1 MLDINFIRN
10 NPEEVKKGIAAK
22 NVSPNFV
29 DEFLVLD
36 KEWRELTS
44 KLDNL
49 RAEHK
54 ILSQTYADRGA
65 DKRGQEAEAAKEN
78 KEKIKEIESTL
89 NETEKRREEILNG
102 LPNLPFDDVPIG
114 KNEDDNVVIREVGK
128 KPEFDFKPKEHW
140 EIGEELDIIDI
151 SRAAKVSG
159 SRFSYLKG
167 DLALLEIALIQFVFS
182 VLGNEKILKGI
193 IKSANLDVVST
204 PFIPIIPP
212 VLIKPDVLQKMARL
226 EPKEER
232 YHTDED
238 DMYLVGSAEHTLGSM
253 HMDEIFKEDQL
264 PLRYVGFSTSFR
276 REAGSYGKDVKGILR
291 VHQFDKVEMESFT
304 IPEDSR
310 KEQDFIVAIQ
320 EYLMKALEIPYRVI
334 NICTGDMGGPD
345 ARQIDIEAWMPGQD
359 RYRET
364 HTSDLNTDYQS
375 RRLNIKVKR
384 DNGETEFVHM
394 NDATAFA
401 IGRTIIAIIENYQTK
416 NGTVKIPKVLQ
427 KYMGIKEIK

>member
-78 KEKIKEIESTL
+78 KEKIKEIESKL

>member
-1 MLDINFIRN
+1 
-10 NPEEVKKGIAAK
+10 
-22 NVSPNFV
+22 
-29 DEFLVLD
+29 
-36 KEWRELTS
+36 
-44 KLDNL
+44 
-49 RAEHK
+49 
-54 ILSQTYADRGA
+54 
-65 DKRGQEAEAAKEN
+65 
-78 KEKIKEIESTL
+78 
-89 NETEKRREEILNG
+89 
-102 LPNLPFDDVPIG
+102 
-114 KNEDDNVVIREVGK
+114 
-128 KPEFDFKPKEHW
+128 
-140 EIGEELDIIDI
+140 
-151 SRAAKVSG
+151 
-159 SRFSYLKG
+159 
-167 DLALLEIALIQFVFS
+167 
-182 VLGNEKILKGI
+182 
-193 IKSANLDVVST
+193 
-204 PFIPIIPP
+204 
-212 VLIKPDVLQKMARL
+212 
-226 EPKEER
+226 
-232 YHTDED
+232 
-238 DMYLVGSAEHTLGSM
+238 
-253 HMDEIFKEDQL
+253 
-264 PLRYVGFSTSFR
+264 
-276 REAGSYGKDVKGILR
+276 
-291 VHQFDKVEMESFT
+291 MESFT